1 MKFKAESKVLSDAL
15 NGVGRSIN
23 QKSTIPALTGFLLTT
38 KDGKL
43 EITGFDLQMGEKT
56 EIEANIIEEGSIVV
70 PAKFFGDILRSYSSS
85 ETIISFTSDERY
97 SCKITTGDSEFTLS
111 GFSPEEYPEL
121 PTITGGVPIILN
133 GAVLKDMIDKTSFAA
148 AETDA
153 INGVHTGI
161 KFEIRENKLRLIAL
175 DGYRLAIRNENINY
189 DGEDKNFVVPKKTL
203 LEITRLVESE
213 EITVSLLVSS
223 NHALFKIG
231 SYTIITRL
239 LSGNFLKYQNS
250 IDSAVSTTDF
260 KVGANVNSLIR
271 TINRISLII
280 VDRTKSPI
288 RCEFENGKIN
298 FTCITSVGIAKES
311 VPVDMES
318 GKSLEIGFNNKFLTD
333 ALRSIDSDEC
343 ELILGKTATNPMLIK
358 SKSDDSYLYLI
369 LPVRLKAN

>member
-1 MKFKAESKVLSDAL
+1 MKFKAKSKILSSAL
-15 NGVGRSIN
+15 TGVGRSIN
-23 QKSTIPALTGFLLTT
+23 QKSTIPALTGFLLTA
-38 KDGKL
+38 KEGKL

-56 EIEANIIEEGSIVV
+56 EIEAVIIEEGSIVV
-70 PAKFFGDILRSYSSS
+70 PAKFFGDILRSFSSND
-85 ETIISFTSDERY
+85 TLINFVSDERY
-97 SCKITTGDSEFTLS
+97 SCKITTEDSEFTLS

-121 PTITGGVPIILN
+121 PTITGGIPLVLDGN
-133 GAVLKDMIDKTSFAA
+133 LLKDMIDKTGFAA
-148 AETDA
+148 AETDV

-161 KFEIRENKLRLIAL
+161 KFEIRKNKLRLIAL

-189 DGEDKNFVVPKKTL
+189 DGEDKDFVVPKKTL
-203 LEITRLVESE
+203 LEITRLVETE
-213 EITVSLLVSS
+213 ESPVSLLVSS
-223 NHALFKIG
+223 NHALFKIN
-231 SYTIITRL
+231 SYTVITRL

-250 IDSAVSTTDF
+250 IDSAVSTADF
-260 KVGANVNSLIR
+260 KVVAKVNSLIR

-311 VPVDMES
+311 IPAEMEN
-318 GKSLEIGFNNKFLTD
+318 GKTLEIGFNNKFLTD
-333 ALRSIDSDEC
+333 ALHAIDSDEC

-358 SKSDDSYLYLI
+358 SKTDDSYLYLI